1 MRYLVIVVAG
11 LVLGCAHRHTEDA
24 APAAAADPNSVS
36 TDEQA
41 RSGASSV
48 EQILS
53 GRISGVSVTPAPGGG
68 LVVRFAG
75 PTSFYA
81 GQEPLFVIDGIPV
94 EVQRGTLT
102 WLSAHDVESI
112 RALKGADAAIYG
124 VRGSNGVIVIKT
136 KGSH

>member
-1 MRYLVIVVAG
+1 MRYLAFVVAG
-11 LVLGCAHRHTEDA
+11 LVLGCAHKQAADA
-24 APAAAADPNSVS
+24 APPPVADPTTVS

-41 RSGASSV
+41 RSGAASL

-53 GRISGVSVTPAPGGG
+53 GRISGVTVSPAPRGGI
-68 LVVRFAG
+68 VVRFAG

-81 GQEPLFVIDGIPV
+81 GQEPLYVIDGIPV
-94 EVQRGTLT
+94 EGQRGTLT

-112 RALKGADAAIYG
+112 KALKGADASIYG